1 MPPLKPLL
9 KAILVCDLTLSE
21 EGTRKR
27 TLVGLFDRIQC
38 ASFPATHPSM
48 SVYVQFRELQGTY
61 DFSLELVDL
70 NDNRVLHKA
79 VVERFAVDGRSRD
92 CELVFNLFSIRFDR
106 AGSYEFRVYVE
117 DLVFGQKTFE
127 VVK

>member
-1 MPPLKPLL
+1 MNLKPLL
-9 KAILVCDLTLSE
+9 KAILVCDMTISE

-38 ASFPATHPSM
+38 AHFPAAHPAM
-48 SVYVQFRELQGTY
+48 SVYVQFREIEGVH

-70 NDNRVLHKA
+70 TDNRTLHRAA
-79 VVERFAVDGRSRD
+79 VPGFHVDGRSRD
-92 CELVFNLFSIRFDR
+92 CELVFNLFSLRFEHP
-106 AGSYEFRVYVE
+106 GLYEFRVFVE
-117 DLVFGQKTFE
+117 DLVFGQKTIE

>member
-1 MPPLKPLL
+1 MPLKPLL
-9 KAILVCDLTLSE
+9 KAILVCDLTISE

-38 ASFPATHPSM
+38 ANFPATHPSM
-48 SVYVQFRELQGTY
+48 SVYVQFREIQGTFN
-61 DFSLELVDL
+61 FSLELVDL
-70 NDNRVLHKA
+70 TDNQVMHRA
-79 VVERFAVDGRSRD
+79 VVERFLVDGRSRD

-106 AGSYEFRVYVE
+106 PGLFEFRVYVE